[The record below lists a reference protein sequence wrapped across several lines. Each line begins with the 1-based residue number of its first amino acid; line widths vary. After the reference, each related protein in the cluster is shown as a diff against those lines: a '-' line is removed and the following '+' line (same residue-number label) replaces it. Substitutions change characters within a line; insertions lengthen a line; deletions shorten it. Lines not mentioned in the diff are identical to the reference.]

1 MGAGIPCPSNRG
13 GGGFRARSIA
23 SGALAPTTDMKESAG
38 TTFHGG
44 MTRVALD
51 DARQASLGGALGSQ
65 SIDSFLLVRSPW
77 TAF

>member
-1 MGAGIPCPSNRG
+1 
-13 GGGFRARSIA
+13 
-23 SGALAPTTDMKESAG
+23 MKESAG

-44 MTRVALD
+44 VTRVALD
-51 DARQASLGGALGSQ
+51 NARQASLGGALGSQ